1 MLLIWQKNSFT
12 YDDVKQNV
20 IQENTDK
27 YDD

>member
-1 MLLIWQKNSFT
+1 MLIIWQKNSFT